1 MNKRI
6 LPRSFWQD
14 LNEAIWQPFGLS
26 LLLVFC
32 VCWFVAGF
40 LYITHSTLN
49 LQSYGLTYLLGGY
62 SIGLDREMVPFLVAV
77 VLLLTA
83 GVSFSS
89 ELANMKASEQIDLLE
104 MTGLGSLD
112 YLLLPRLGAGLLLT
126 IGLTIAGWVF
136 AFIDCYLVC
145 LQMNV
150 DMPGFLKT
158 AHEFFRYSFV
168 WIGLIKAALNG
179 LVIGLVPS
187 LIVLCSKINNS
198 LDVRRSIIMASAISF
213 ILLIV
218 VYVAFAVLVR
228 YPEVLI

>member
-1 MNKRI
+1 
-6 LPRSFWQD
+6 
-14 LNEAIWQPFGLS
+14 
-26 LLLVFC
+26 
-32 VCWFVAGF
+32 
-40 LYITHSTLN
+40 
-49 LQSYGLTYLLGGY
+49 
-62 SIGLDREMVPFLVAV
+62 
-77 VLLLTA
+77 
-83 GVSFSS
+83 
-89 ELANMKASEQIDLLE
+89 
-104 MTGLGSLD
+104 
-112 YLLLPRLGAGLLLT
+112 
-126 IGLTIAGWVF
+126 
-136 AFIDCYLVC
+136 
-145 LQMNV
+145 MNV